1 MSIAKVGDI
10 NIEYYVEGEG
20 PPLLLIIGFAG
31 QASSWGEPFLD
42 LLRPHFQVIRFS
54 NRGTG
59 LTDKPDA
66 EYTIP
71 MMADDAVGLLD
82 ELGIGKAH
90 VMGISMGG
98 TIAQELALGHPER
111 VLGLV
116 LGCTGCGAAHSVPA
130 EPQAIVM
137 LAATPGLSAV
147 DWAKRLNSVLVTPE
161 YAERERDALEASAE
175 EYAENPTPP
184 HVMGRHMGAIAQF
197 DSYDRL
203 PQMQVST
210 LILHG
215 DKDRLNPVQNAHVL
229 HDRIPNSKLQ
239 ILPDVGHMFPWE
251 KPKESTE
258 AIVEFLSSVPAPA

>member
-1 MSIAKVGDI
+1 MSIARVGDI
-10 NIEYYVEGEG
+10 NIEYYAEGEG

-31 QASSWGEPFLD
+31 QASSWGEPFLE
-42 LLRPHFQVIRFS
+42 LLRPHFQVVRFS
-54 NRGTG
+54 NRGAG

-71 MMADDAVGLLD
+71 MMAGDAVGLLD
-82 ELGIGKAH
+82 ELGIAKAH

-116 LGCTGCGAAHSVPA
+116 LGCTGCGAAHGVPA
-130 EPQAIVM
+130 EPQAIAIM
-137 LAATPGLSAV
+137 APTPGLSAV

-161 YAERERDALEASAE
+161 YAERARDALEAAIE
-175 EYAENPTPP
+175 EYARNPTPP
-184 HVMGRHMGAIAQF
+184 HVMGRHAGALVRF

-203 PQMQVST
+203 PQMQMQT

-215 DKDRLNPVQNAHVL
+215 DKDRLNRVANAGIL
-229 HDRIPNSKLQ
+229 HDRIPYSKLQ
-239 ILPDVGHMFPWE
+239 ILPDVGHMFFWE
-251 KPKESTE
+251 KPEESAE

>member
-71 MMADDAVGLLD
+71 MMADDAAGLLV

-90 VMGISMGG
+90 VMGISMG
-98 TIAQELALGHPER
+98 
-111 VLGLV
+111 
-116 LGCTGCGAAHSVPA
+116 CTSPRSWRW
-130 EPQAIVM
+130 
-137 LAATPGLSAV
+137 ATPSGCWGWC
-147 DWAKRLNSVLVTPE
+147 WAARG
-161 YAERERDALEASAE
+161 A
-175 EYAENPTPP
+175 
-184 HVMGRHMGAIAQF
+184 GRHTVCQP
-197 DSYDRL
+197 SPR
-203 PQMQVST
+203 
-210 LILHG
+210 
-215 DKDRLNPVQNAHVL
+215 R
-229 HDRIPNSKLQ
+229 
-239 ILPDVGHMFPWE
+239 
-251 KPKESTE
+251 
-258 AIVEFLSSVPAPA
+258 